1 MNAPLPQLSFISSG
15 IKRLKFGDEE
25 FDFIGITVFHGKKE
39 VASAGFRV
47 TAKSLIDDDWT
58 EVLPT
63 YQRLGIA
70 TAMYRWA
77 EEITGRKV
85 RPSRSRTA
93 DARAFWQA
101 FRKKKDWKKGAWTF
115 RSQ

>member
-1 MNAPLPQLSFISSG
+1 MNGPLPQLCFVSSG
-15 IKRLKFGDEE
+15 IKRLKLGDEE
-25 FDFIGITVFHGKKE
+25 FDFMGITVFHGRKE

-47 TAKSLIDDDWT
+47 TPKSLIDDDWT
-58 EVLPT
+58 EVLPD

-93 DARAFWQA
+93 DARAFWKG
-101 FRKKKDWKKGAWTF
+101 FRKKKSWKKEAWTF
-115 RSQ
+115 RTR